1 MEAELKQEGDLENC
15 FRKWCADGY
24 GRKHRCEESGNIH
37 FLDHQVRSGKK
48 SSSEQTSKIKKIA
61 ISGWEETTDKELIP
75 FIHDYYDN
83 GITKTICTDINR
95 DGMLQGPAIELY
107 KEIQE
112 QIPLLYLIA
121 SGGISSIQD
130 IEKLAEAGIPAVIFG
145 KAIYE
150 GKIQLKDLIRF
161 T

>member
-1 MEAELKQEGDLENC
+1 MTWNC
-15 FRKWCADGY
+15 F
-24 GRKHRCEESGNIH
+24 ESGAQMVHGGSTLVKNPENIH
-37 FLDHQVRSGKK
+37 ILGSPSRSGKNHPRTDVK
-48 SSSEQTSKIKKIA
+48 DKKIA

>member
-1 MEAELKQEGDLENC
+1 
-15 FRKWCADGY
+15 
-24 GRKHRCEESGNIH
+24 
-37 FLDHQVRSGKK
+37 
-48 SSSEQTSKIKKIA
+48 
-61 ISGWEETTDKELIP
+61 
-75 FIHDYYDN
+75 
-83 GITKTICTDINR
+83 
-95 DGMLQGPAIELY
+95 MLQGTAIELY

>member
-1 MEAELKQEGDLENC
+1 
-15 FRKWCADGY
+15 
-24 GRKHRCEESGNIH
+24 
-37 FLDHQVRSGKK
+37 
-48 SSSEQTSKIKKIA
+48 
-61 ISGWEETTDKELIP
+61 
-75 FIHDYYDN
+75 
-83 GITKTICTDINR
+83 
-95 DGMLQGPAIELY
+95 MLQGPAIELY

-150 GKIQLKDLIRF
+150 EDTAERLDPFHLIKIMIIYACQENSTLFGHKRWKNR
-161 T
+161 

>member
-1 MEAELKQEGDLENC
+1 
-15 FRKWCADGY
+15 
-24 GRKHRCEESGNIH
+24 
-37 FLDHQVRSGKK
+37 
-48 SSSEQTSKIKKIA
+48 
-61 ISGWEETTDKELIP
+61 
-75 FIHDYYDN
+75 
-83 GITKTICTDINR
+83 
-95 DGMLQGPAIELY
+95 MLQGPAIELY

-112 QIPLLYLIA
+112 QRPLLYLIA
-121 SGGISSIQD
+121 SGGISSLQD

>member
-1 MEAELKQEGDLENC
+1 MIITTMVSRRQSVRTSIATVCCKDLPSNYIKRYRNKYLC
-15 FRKWCADGY
+15 F
-24 GRKHRCEESGNIH
+24 
-37 FLDHQVRSGKK
+37 
-48 SSSEQTSKIKKIA
+48 
-61 ISGWEETTDKELIP
+61 
-75 FIHDYYDN
+75 
-83 GITKTICTDINR
+83 
-95 DGMLQGPAIELY
+95 
-107 KEIQE
+107 
-112 QIPLLYLIA
+112 YLIA